1 MQIHELT
8 QPKKT
13 KLDEVD
19 IVGPDS
25 IFSKMLN
32 PNAQNRYNSSA
43 AKSMASLQK
52 SGDLGPPTLDSAL
65 AKLKANP
72 AAMQWIDGIVAKWPA
87 AANQSD
93 ANDINEAVTRPSVT
107 LDPKDPAQ
115 AALLAKYG
123 DPRFQTPTAPAAQ
136 DPKQVLGRNIKS
148 WINSQLRT
156 TNIET
161 VEQVSGVKPKLEN
174 LLNQMVSL
182 QGNIPAQQKVLH
194 DALSLITAANHV
206 LSAQERTGARGPT
219 AGGYRTAGSQ
229 TGETPA
235 MKLSPLALEN
245 LKTLARGIPRPAKTN
260 SDFLNALVDQVWG

>member
-72 AAMQWIDGIVAKWPA
+72 AAMQWIDSIVAKWPA
-87 AANQSD
+87 AAKQPEST
-93 ANDINEAVTRPSVT
+93 IKEAVTRPSAT

-136 DPKQVLGRNIKS
+136 DPKQVLRGNIKS

-156 TNIET
+156 T
-161 VEQVSGVKPKLEN
+161 SLEEIKN
-174 LLNQMVSL
+174 VPGADKIGALIDQMVN
-182 QGNIPAQQKVLH
+182 QDGNIPAQQKILH
-194 DALSLITAANHV
+194 DIFSLATAANHV
-206 LSAQERTGARGPT
+206 LSAQDRHGIR
-219 AGGYRTAGSQ
+219 GYRTAGSQ

-235 MKLSPLALEN
+235 VKLSPLALEN

-260 SDFLNALVDQVWG
+260 SDFLNAIVDQVWG